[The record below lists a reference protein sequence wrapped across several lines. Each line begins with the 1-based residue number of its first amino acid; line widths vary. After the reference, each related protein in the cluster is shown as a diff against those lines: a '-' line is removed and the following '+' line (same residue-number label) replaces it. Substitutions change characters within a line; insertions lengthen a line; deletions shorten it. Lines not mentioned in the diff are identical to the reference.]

1 MKDRLKEIRKKHP
14 NGGTQDTFAEF
25 LGISKSNLASYESG
39 RRTPSEGVIQL
50 ICQKCD
56 IDKDWL
62 TDGIGEMQKPRT
74 RNQEIGAFA
83 NNVME
88 LEDEKFKKR
97 FVEAL
102 TRLDEKD
109 WEALEKIA
117 EKLLKEG

>member
-1 MKDRLKEIRKKHP
+1 MNKRIKKLRESLGKSQEEFGKDLGLSRNYISLVE
-14 NGGTQDTFAEF
+14 NGQR
-25 LGISKSNLASYESG
+25 NLSEQSAKLLCSLHSVSY
-39 RRTPSEGVIQL
+39 
-50 ICQKCD
+50 
-56 IDKDWL
+56 DWL
-62 TDGIGEMQKPRT
+62 TDGIGEMRKPRT
-74 RNQEIGAFA
+74 KNQEIGAFA